1 MEDGEQRSRHKE
13 YFCLCEQKA
22 HWVSNINLSHTDL
35 RTVMILRHAMRVSK
49 LTVVFNC
56 ATLHLPYSFVENH
69 LYTIGF
75 LAKAYLGPSTGT
87 YDENRW

>member
-1 MEDGEQRSRHKE
+1 
-13 YFCLCEQKA
+13 
-22 HWVSNINLSHTDL
+22 
-35 RTVMILRHAMRVSK
+35 MILRHAMRVSK